1 MWIIQGCYLLVDANS
16 NQIHLHYF
24 LLEKVL
30 GFQTDLHVIS
40 LPEGIVVK
48 CWGTSVLMR
57 QPWEEAIN
65 RWSGHNC
72 IRQRSMVLKKI
83 LIEGINDLGHVLGN
97 TLSPASSVGA
107 SDQSREVKTLLEPG
121 LGCSNTKE
129 IMIVVSEIERY
140 IITANTNFQL
150 AK

>member
-1 MWIIQGCYLLVDANS
+1 MPCYKIMWIIQGCYLLVDANS

-72 IRQRSMVLKKI
+72 IRQRSMVLKK
-83 LIEGINDLGHVLGN
+83 NSYRRYKWLGPCSGKHPQSNQQCWSIRPVKGGKD
-97 TLSPASSVGA
+97 SAGA
-107 SDQSREVKTLLEPG
+107 WPG
-121 LGCSNTKE
+121 L
-129 IMIVVSEIERY
+129 
-140 IITANTNFQL
+140 FQHQGDNDCC
-150 AK
+150 